1 MFQHLLS
8 LQKRNLSNMISEM
21 TNTSVRKV

>member
-1 MFQHLLS
+1 
-8 LQKRNLSNMISEM
+8 MISEM